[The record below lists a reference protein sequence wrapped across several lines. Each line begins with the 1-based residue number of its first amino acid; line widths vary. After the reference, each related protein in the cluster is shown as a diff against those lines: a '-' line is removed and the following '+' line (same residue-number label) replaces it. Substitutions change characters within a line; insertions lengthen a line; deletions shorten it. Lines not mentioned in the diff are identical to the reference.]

1 MTTKYFALLTNQ
13 GAAKLANAAAHGTQ
27 LKITE
32 MALGDGGGS
41 LPTPDPAQT
50 KLISEKRRAALN
62 TLKTDA
68 ANINHIIAEQ
78 IIPEDEGG
86 FWIREI
92 GLYDADGTM
101 VAVGNCAE
109 TYKPQ
114 LQEGSGRTQTV
125 RMILIVNSPSSVTLK
140 IDPSVVLATRQYVDD
155 KTIEVKG
162 YADDVMKKHLEAAN
176 PHDQYLLKEQ
186 NLADLPDKTLAR
198 QNLKLGTAALSDVQT
213 SKDDVTA
220 GHVLVNGGA
229 IAVRSIAASAVDGFT
244 YKDANDLPANAVSFV
259 YASAKNSPGFDGSLL
274 SYAGLNENYHVQISA
289 KYQTGNRIAF
299 RGLNGDNKEW
309 NGWYEF
315 YHTGN
320 KPTARDINAV
330 QAGGGAAMAAEGMN
344 KVILGWDGQKLLGQ
358 VDNFSLGAMF
368 YEKNPPTPAQVGAVP
383 AAGGSVAYLD
393 GAEHYA
399 TQNASWPASG
409 AYADQY
415 KNPRA
420 PFVKPFGYAA
430 PRGNSC
436 YSPIVKGL
444 IQTDGLGY
452 GTSVSFGALTL
463 GDGHFANGCIHVIG
477 DDGTSQAW
485 SFDPHTGN
493 LRSPGQVYAGAA
505 FLNTDGNVYG
515 AAWGG
520 WLSDQLN
527 AVRNT
532 ANDAWNKANDGQAN
546 RVTDI
551 RLTAE
556 HQVGATGIRD
566 YRNANTVLTGFT
578 NGDADYSAEGLFWSY
593 IQYYRSGQWITVGR
607 S

>member
-13 GAAKLANAAAHGTQ
+13 GAAKLANAASQGTQ

-62 TLKTDA
+62 TLKTDTA
-68 ANINHIIAEQ
+68 SSNHIIAEQ

-92 GLYDADGTM
+92 ALYDDDGTM
-101 VAVGNCAE
+101 VAVANCAE
-109 TYKPQ
+109 TYKPK

-155 KTIEVKG
+155 KVIEVKA
-162 YADDVMKKHLEAAN
+162 YTDDVMKKHVDAAN

-186 NLADLPDKTLAR
+186 NLADLPDKALAR

-274 SYAGLNENYHVQISA
+274 SYAGLGEDYHVQMSA

-299 RGLNGDNKEW
+299 RGRNGDNKEW
-309 NGWYEF
+309 NAWYEF

-330 QAGGGAAMAAEGMN
+330 QAGGGDAMAAEGMN
-344 KVILGWDGQKLLGQ
+344 KVILGWDSQKLLGQ
-358 VDNFSLGAMF
+358 IDDFPLGAMF

-399 TQNASWPASG
+399 TQNANWPASG

-415 KNPRA
+415 KDPRA

-430 PRGNSC
+430 PRGNSY

-444 IQTDGLGY
+444 IQTEGLGY

-485 SFDPHTGN
+485 SFEPHTGN

-556 HQVGATGIRD
+556 HQVGANGITD

>member
-1 MTTKYFALLTNQ
+1 
-13 GAAKLANAAAHGTQ
+13 
-27 LKITE
+27 
-32 MALGDGGGS
+32 
-41 LPTPDPAQT
+41 
-50 KLISEKRRAALN
+50 
-62 TLKTDA
+62 
-68 ANINHIIAEQ
+68 
-78 IIPEDEGG
+78 
-86 FWIREI
+86 
-92 GLYDADGTM
+92 
-101 VAVGNCAE
+101 
-109 TYKPQ
+109 
-114 LQEGSGRTQTV
+114 
-125 RMILIVNSPSSVTLK
+125 
-140 IDPSVVLATRQYVDD
+140 
-155 KTIEVKG
+155 
-162 YADDVMKKHLEAAN
+162 
-176 PHDQYLLKEQ
+176 
-186 NLADLPDKTLAR
+186 
-198 QNLKLGTAALSDVQT
+198 
-213 SKDDVTA
+213 
-220 GHVLVNGGA
+220 
-229 IAVRSIAASAVDGFT
+229 
-244 YKDANDLPANAVSFV
+244 
-259 YASAKNSPGFDGSLL
+259 
-274 SYAGLNENYHVQISA
+274 
-289 KYQTGNRIAF
+289 
-299 RGLNGDNKEW
+299 
-309 NGWYEF
+309 
-315 YHTGN
+315 
-320 KPTARDINAV
+320 
-330 QAGGGAAMAAEGMN
+330 
-344 KVILGWDGQKLLGQ
+344 
-358 VDNFSLGAMF
+358 
-368 YEKNPPTPAQVGAVP
+368 VGAVP

-399 TQNASWPASG
+399 TQNANWPASG

-415 KNPRA
+415 KDPRA

-430 PRGNSC
+430 PRGNSY

-444 IQTDGLGY
+444 IQTEGLGY

-485 SFDPHTGN
+485 SFEPHTGN

-556 HQVGATGIRD
+556 HQVGANGITD

>member
-13 GAAKLANAAAHGTQ
+13 GAAKLANAVAQGTQ
-27 LKITE
+27 LQITE
-32 MALGDGGGS
+32 MALGDGGGT

-50 KLISEKRRAALN
+50 KLVGEKRRAALN
-62 TLKTDA
+62 SLKVDA
-68 ANINHIIAEQ
+68 ANSSQIIAEQ
-78 IIPEDEGG
+78 IIPEGEGG

-92 GLYDADGTM
+92 GLYDADGVM
-101 VAVGNCAE
+101 VAVANCAE

-125 RMILIVNSPSSVTLK
+125 RMILIVNSPSAVTLK

-155 KTIEVKG
+155 KVIEVKA
-162 YADDVMKKHLEAAN
+162 YTNDVMKKHVDAAN

-186 NLADLPDKTLAR
+186 NLADLPDKALAR

-259 YASAKNSPGFDGSLL
+259 YASAKNSPGFNGSLL
-274 SYAGLNENYHVQISA
+274 SYAGLGEDYHVQMSA

-299 RGLNGDNKEW
+299 RGRNGDNKEW
-309 NGWYEF
+309 NAWYEF

-330 QAGGGAAMAAEGMN
+330 QAGGGDAMAAEGMN
-344 KVILGWDGQKLLGQ
+344 KVILGWDSQKLLGQ
-358 VDNFSLGAMF
+358 IDDFPLGAMF

-383 AAGGSVAYLD
+383 TTGGTVAYLN
-393 GAEHYA
+393 GADHYA
-399 TQNASWPASG
+399 TQSTSWPASG

-415 KNPRA
+415 RDPRA

-430 PRGNSC
+430 PKGNSY

-444 IQTDGLGY
+444 IQTEGLGY
-452 GTSVSFGALTL
+452 GTSVSFGALTF
-463 GDGHFANGCIHVIG
+463 GDNHFANGCIHVIG

-485 SFDPHTGN
+485 LFDPHTGN
-493 LRSPGQVYAGAA
+493 FTSPGAINIGGAA
-505 FLNTDGNVYG
+505 IDTSGNIHG
-515 AAWGG
+515 AVWGG
-520 WLSDQLN
+520 WLSDWLNSQLAAIRN
-527 AVRNT
+527 A
-532 ANDAWNKANDGQAN
+532 ASDAQTN

-556 HQVGATGIRD
+556 HQVGATGITD